1 MKNSQQ
7 VPPLHTISRV
17 AKKLS
22 RHERAWL
29 GTCSGNAFRSGWHIS
44 RGLQILFLRTFSTS
58 TSRSMRLA
66 TSDASFPLVLGL
78 WVFLW
83 SAVVIFGEVCQ
94 FIERKRKKKY
104 IPTCDDRGLYPG
116 NWTVEQLSER
126 SQNIPSI
133 HVRLFDT
140 KSSSRLR
147 RTETYHHFSHP
158 DLKIEGQGR
167 LSA

>member
-1 MKNSQQ
+1 MTSIMENSQQ

-29 GTCSGNAFRSGWHIS
+29 GTCSGSAFRSGWHIS

-94 FIERKRKKKY
+94 FIERKRKKKFSHL
-104 IPTCDDRGLYPG
+104 R
-116 NWTVEQLSER
+116 R
-126 SQNIPSI
+126 
-133 HVRLFDT
+133 
-140 KSSSRLR
+140 SRLVSR
-147 RTETYHHFSHP
+147 ELDSRTVKRTNSEYSKDSRTFIRHE
-158 DLKIEGQGR
+158 IE
-167 LSA
+167 LPAPAY